1 MELKGFGTQSMTDED
16 RSYEGSSFSDVHD
29 AIFANRYQKVW
40 GGENEP
46 PLPIHEVT
54 LSKALRGLLPFA
66 RKYFFRQ
73 AAARTV
79 DSGADLRWG
88 EDGTGFSRIIHA
100 NGVCLSGRWE
110 IDEETEYSGYFRKGS
125 RALLIA
131 RYSTCCTETFRG
143 QVRSLALV
151 GKLFPTKEKD
161 RNGRTASSITQEDKD
176 RNVRTAS
183 FITQEDIGGKYTY
196 YINDAELR
204 NSPDVTALKR
214 AAGVPIRLVTGLL
227 FTIVDKQGAERQ
239 LYAIA
244 ELGKPADEPTRCP
257 RFMRL
262 PVAAEQ
268 PRIEGRALDFRD
280 EIMEQIYDRGC
291 QEKKRSLVFNIV
303 VSDEGS
309 RHGFGLSQ
317 YASIRNWRRIGHM
330 TFDEA
335 VISYNG
341 DCVLHFNHPTWRTD
355 RNDPSTGTR
364 VNERRVR

>member
-1 MELKGFGTQSMTDED
+1 MQLKDFGTESMTDED
-16 RSYEGSSFSDVHD
+16 RSYKGSCFSDVRG
-29 AIFANRYQKVW
+29 AIFANPYQKVW
-40 GGENEP
+40 GGKNEP

-66 RKYFFRQ
+66 KKYFFGQ

-88 EDGTGFSRIIHA
+88 DDGRGFSRIIHA
-100 NGVCLSGRWE
+100 NGVCLTGLWE
-110 IDEETEYSGYFRKGS
+110 ITEETEYSGYFRKGS

-131 RYSTCCTETFRG
+131 RYSTCCTETWRG

-151 GKLFPTKEKD
+151 GKLFPTTDPDHKEPL
-161 RNGRTASSITQEDKD
+161 
-176 RNVRTAS
+176 RTAS

-244 ELGKPADEPTRCP
+244 ELGKPADQPTRCP

-291 QEKKRSLVFNIV
+291 TKRKRKLVFNIV

-364 VNERRVR
+364 ANERRVR